1 MTVEAGRST
10 TKGVPAAAAGAA
22 VRRRAANA
30 GGEGVAPSTA
40 FDALIADIAA
50 RREDLPRQLR
60 SIAQLALDA
69 PETFA
74 LGTAA
79 ELAQAAGVQPSALVR
94 FAAAFGHD
102 GFAAMRQ
109 VFRQHLVARSPS
121 YRERIQEL
129 RKGAHSGAPAS
140 VVREQIDEAIDGL
153 RHLAEALDAAT
164 LRAAVDLLARS
175 TQVQLLAARRSF
187 PVASYLAYG
196 LAQLE
201 RRVTL
206 LDGVGG
212 MNAPFA
218 ATLGVG
224 DLLVV
229 VSFRSYTPEVVD
241 IARQARARGSA
252 VLAITDSRSSPL
264 MPVATL
270 ALLIGDDQRHPF
282 RSLVEPIVLAQSLV
296 IALGHR
302 LSDAP
307 AARGASSTPR
317 RARNGGRR

>member
-1 MTVEAGRST
+1 MPSAVHRTPAAPA
-10 TKGVPAAAAGAA
+10 PAAAF
-22 VRRRAANA
+22 
-30 GGEGVAPSTA
+30 E
-40 FDALIADIAA
+40 ALMADVAA
-50 RREDLPRQLR
+50 RREELPRQLR

-94 FAAAFGHD
+94 FAAAFGYD
-102 GFAAMRQ
+102 GFAAMRL
-109 VFRQHLVARSPS
+109 VFRQHLVARAPS
-121 YRERIQEL
+121 YQERIREL
-129 RKGAHSGAPAS
+129 RKEAHSGAPGA
-140 VVREQIDEAIDGL
+140 VVREQIDEAVAGL
-153 RHLAEALDAAT
+153 HNLAAALDEAT

-175 TQVQLLAARRSF
+175 AQVQLLAARRSF

-218 ATLGVG
+218 AALGRG

-241 IARQARARGSA
+241 IARAARARGAA
-252 VLAITDSRSSPL
+252 VLAITDSRASPL
-264 MPVATL
+264 VPVATL
-270 ALLIGDDQRHPF
+270 ALLIGDDRRHPF

-302 LSDAP
+302 LSEAP
-307 AARGASSTPR
+307 AR
-317 RARNGGRR
+317 RSPGNGGRR